1 MDIRRYLCLL
11 VTFVIPI
18 VATAQMPK
26 VSAGSIRQFANFSS
40 NFVPARN
47 VDVWLPSDFDQ
58 KKKYAVLYMHD
69 GRALFDSTI
78 MWNGQEWRVD
88 ETLNSLLQKKKIR
101 DCIVVGISNGEVRR
115 HSEYFPQKPFESL
128 SKATQDSIYKST
140 RTGNQPLFADSI
152 QSDNY
157 LRFLVL
163 ELKPFIDKS
172 FPTLPDR
179 SNTFVA
185 GSSMGGLISLY
196 AICEYPDIFG
206 GAACI
211 STHWVGTFSVEN
223 NPVPATFLR
232 YMKQHLPNSRN
243 HKIYF
248 DYGSLTLDALYK
260 PFQLQAD
267 EIMRSKGYKSKN
279 WITREFPGAD
289 HSERS
294 WSKRFEIPLMFLLGS
309 PK

>member
-18 VATAQMPK
+18 VATAQIPK
-26 VSAGSIRQFANFSS
+26 VSAGSIRQFANFPSR
-40 NFVPARN
+40 FVPARN

-78 MWNGQEWRVD
+78 MWNGQEWRAD
-88 ETLNSLLQKKKIR
+88 ETMNSLLQKKKIR
-101 DCIVVGISNGEVRR
+101 NCIVVGISNGEARR

-128 SKATQDSIYKST
+128 GKATRDSIYKST
-140 RTGNQPLFADSI
+140 RNGNQPLFTDEI

-157 LRFLVL
+157 LRFLVQ

-223 NPVPATFLR
+223 NPIPATFLR
-232 YMKQHLPNSRN
+232 YMKKHLPNPRN

-267 EIMRSKGYKSKN
+267 EIMRSKGYKSNN

-294 WSKRFEIPLMFLLGS
+294 WSKRFDIPLIFLLGS